1 MYLLVSGDPPD
12 AVDQLPFLLKRLN
25 LEHRRKHLLRT
36 RLLKF
41 GGKKC
46 HTGLQFC
53 EIQPYLLLLAGGSKI
68 IAENVLLKSRKMT
81 PGTKWNPVY
90 GNANILGLIFLIFF

>member
-1 MYLLVSGDPPD
+1 M
-12 AVDQLPFLLKRLN
+12 DQLSFLLKQLN

-36 RLLKF
+36 SPLKF
-41 GGKKC
+41 EKTKR

-68 IAENVLLKSRKMT
+68 IAENNPGKVLEKDFWYKVESCLCKSKYF
-81 PGTKWNPVY
+81 GFDFFF
-90 GNANILGLIFLIFF
+90 IF